1 MAGGALRG
9 AIPVV
14 AGAPVSVLLAVL
26 VPSLAVKMS
35 ANRTMMKT
43 APAIHPHGVGEP
55 ILLHLDPIVHA
66 RPRIEISGVCHGNLP
81 FNCVTDNP
89 S

>member
-55 ILLHLDPIVHA
+55 ILRSISIRWSMPGLGSKSRGSVMATSLSIV
-66 RPRIEISGVCHGNLP
+66 
-81 FNCVTDNP
+81 
-89 S
+89 